1 VKIRPLNDR
10 VVVKRAPEE
19 TLSEGGIVI
28 PDSSAE
34 KPTKGEI
41 VAVGEGKSNDN
52 GSRSPMTV
60 KVGDNVLFG
69 QYAGTEIAVDGE
81 KVLVMREDDI
91 LAIV

>member
-1 VKIRPLNDR
+1 MKIRPLNDR

-19 TLSEGGIVI
+19 TVSEGGIVI

-41 VAVGEGKSNDN
+41 VAVGEGKLNDN
-52 GSRSPMTV
+52 GTRSSLTV

-69 QYAGTEIAVDGE
+69 QYAGTEITIDGE
-81 KVLVMREDDI
+81 KVLIMREDDI

>member
-1 VKIRPLNDR
+1 MKIRPLNDR